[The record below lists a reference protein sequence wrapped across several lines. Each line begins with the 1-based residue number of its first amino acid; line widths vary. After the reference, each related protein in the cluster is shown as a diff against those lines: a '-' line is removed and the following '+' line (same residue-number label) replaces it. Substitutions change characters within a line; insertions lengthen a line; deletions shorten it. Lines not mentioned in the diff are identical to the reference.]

1 MSDYFDTLPQLDE
14 QGNALQRPE
23 NGGAADLPAAEPGK
37 RIRLL
42 VAIEPSL
49 ASDIQLLS
57 SQLLQPELGLEL
69 AGFTWDGTLVYAEAV
84 EKEADAV
91 LLSPNLVGYDNEIVQ
106 RLFHHPASPI
116 VAVGLVPKGGDWERT
131 MEMAGAAGHLYTP
144 LDTTAT
150 RKLAALLPGAL
161 REAYRYHTSDKYIP
175 RIAPET
181 ARIIDRGGWQRQV
194 VATWSPS
201 GGVGKTTLAGNL
213 AAALGVI
220 AGRSTLLIDADMNKG
235 DAHILFDLTHD
246 RPHNIYALAARY
258 DGLARQSAGSS
269 ERVSLP
275 PPLLANYVTPYR
287 KSKLSILRGIP
298 YTHLAA
304 TEFLG
309 TYGALDYMNSLIE
322 AAAQLYDFVVLDCGQ
337 SYNHPVHLVT
347 LERAQVIYLVVN
359 STVTSL
365 FQARQVLQW
374 ATRKSLSDVGDKTFR
389 IYLDLDRVRLVVNK
403 YHERHGISRKD
414 IQDALK
420 LPVFCEVPVAE
431 NEEVTI
437 ALNAREPL
445 VLADRKGPVTQA
457 ILRLGQTLYPPLE
470 DIRRLALGEGGN
482 RHKGLWDRLL
492 GG

>member
-1 MSDYFDTLPQLDE
+1 MSSDYFDRLPQLDE
-14 QGNALQRPE
+14 QGNVVQPPPA
-23 NGGAADLPAAEPGK
+23 AADETGGQDK
-37 RIRLL
+37 TIRLL

-49 ASDIQLLS
+49 SSDIQLLS

-91 LLSPNLVGYDNEIVQ
+91 LISPNLTGYDNETIQ
-106 RLFHHPASPI
+106 QLFHHPAYPI
-116 VAVGLVPKGGDWERT
+116 VAVGLVPKGGDWARS

-144 LDTTAT
+144 LDATAT
-150 RKLAALLPGAL
+150 RKLATLLPAAI
-161 REAYRYHTSDKYIP
+161 REAYRYRTSDRYIP

-194 VATWSPS
+194 VAFWSPS
-201 GGVGKTTLAGNL
+201 GGVGKTTLACNL
-213 AAALGVI
+213 ATALGVV

-235 DAHILFDLTHD
+235 DAHILFDMTHD

-258 DGLARQSAGSS
+258 DGLARQMAGAT
-269 ERVSLP
+269 ERIALP
-275 PPLLANYVTPYR
+275 PPLLTNHVTPYR
-287 KSKLSILRGIP
+287 NTKLSVLRGIP

-309 TYGALDYMNSLIE
+309 AYGTLDYANSLIDT
-322 AAAQLYDFVVLDCGQ
+322 AGHAYDFVVIDCGQ
-337 SYNHPVHLVT
+337 SYNHPVHLVV
-347 LERAQVIYLVVN
+347 LERAHLIYLVVN

-365 FQARQVLQW
+365 FQARQVLAW
-374 ATRKSLSDVGDKTFR
+374 ATRKTLTDVGDKTFR
-389 IYLDLDRVRLVVNK
+389 IYLDLDRVRVVVNK
-403 YHERHGISRKD
+403 YHERHGISRKE
-414 IQDALK
+414 IQDALG
-420 LPVFCEVPVAE
+420 LPVFREVPAAE

-445 VLADRKGPVTQA
+445 VLSDRKSPVSQA
-457 ILRLGQTLYPPLE
+457 ILGLGQTLYPPLE
-470 DIRRLALGEGGN
+470 DIRRLALAGTGE
-482 RHKGLWDRLL
+482 RRKGLLTRIL